1 MTQIT
6 LSQVSV
12 SANCTKCY
20 IQIIFLCSQVST
32 VCWLSR
38 LINLNWRFPQAA
50 FPSSNERQVPVKV
63 GAILLS
69 NIKIE
74 AFSSLSGRRGVG
86 GVIAPTSSHHLLCL
100 FTLSLVP
107 FFGVCRVFKSLTMPL
122 MPSLIFRICTGSIW
136 STDFK
141 AQAPLHLLLVTIW
154 SVSNHIQRLNKQSGE
169 GGVEADFMINKI

>member
-1 MTQIT
+1 MT
-6 LSQVSV
+6 
-12 SANCTKCY
+12 
-20 IQIIFLCSQVST
+20 
-32 VCWLSR
+32 
-38 LINLNWRFPQAA
+38 
-50 FPSSNERQVPVKV
+50 
-63 GAILLS
+63 
-69 NIKIE
+69 
-74 AFSSLSGRRGVG
+74 GVG

-122 MPSLIFRICTGSIW
+122 MLSLIFRICTGSIW

-169 GGVEADFMINKI
+169 GGLEADFMINKIWNHVWRNLAAGSDLTKCFGHLRFLFYLVFLSMKNGIWWKEQQHVSDWAFARLLKYHLQRWPCVTSQNVCL